1 MAVKLGRISTEK
13 ADVQSRLKRLEESAQ
28 ELGIE
33 NRSLSQKLAT
43 CEMELEMTKIGN
55 DDEMWVQDKNR
66 KEAKLV
72 LCLTGAV
79 SDSFKRRLDA

>member
-1 MAVKLGRISTEK
+1 
-13 ADVQSRLKRLEESAQ
+13 
-28 ELGIE
+28 
-33 NRSLSQKLAT
+33 
-43 CEMELEMTKIGN
+43 MTKIGN